1 LKQLG
6 DEMLDTKVALST
18 TRDAVSRLIEG
29 YTHHVTRHNVH
40 DQTAIQAEE
49 DEIRHQLMEH
59 LRELEWLLQQTDG
72 MRQKL
77 LGTSQLV

>member
-1 LKQLG
+1 
-6 DEMLDTKVALST
+6 MLDIKVALST
-18 TRDAVSRLIEG
+18 TRDAVSRLTEG
-29 YTHHVTRHNVH
+29 HTHHVTKNDVP
-40 DQTAIQAEE
+40 DQTAIEADE

-72 MRQKL
+72 MHQKL